1 MNRRAFTLLELLVVV
16 AIIVLGTVLLIPAFG
31 SIITSAK
38 YTGAINTVTAT
49 LGQARALAIRNGRE
63 TGVVF
68 LFDAD
73 REVFTM
79 QVVELLQTGAAL
91 TERATS
97 PSEHTYANAY
107 RPARNTVPIDLPAG
121 TGVYGLAFDI
131 SPNPTTGVNNGGRID
146 AITNHWYAGEIY
158 EENGNDVIPW
168 IFPRNDARMYVE
180 IPKGQSP
187 WAPGPNATS
196 AYFLSNQNI
205 RRAIRQAN
213 TFFVQFSREGSIVD
227 TAVQGGVTSVNSYLE
242 FPDEPR
248 DLDTAE
254 SEPFDKPAV
263 FDPDAR
269 PRNNARQS
277 DNPEVVLRPVS
288 RIAVVDLN
296 KMTQVVG
303 IEKPWLVR
311 PANSGEPRSAVSS
324 QGLIRQRYYNNSNTS
339 IISSFIDNN
348 AEIISFNRYT
358 GNAIREANP

>member
-16 AIIVLGTVLLIPAFG
+16 AIIILGTVLLIPAFG
-31 SIITSAK
+31 TIITSAK
-38 YTGAINTVTAT
+38 YTGAVNTVTAT

-68 LFDAD
+68 LFDVE

-91 TERATS
+91 TERATA
-97 PSEHTYANAY
+97 PSEHTYANAF
-107 RPARNTVPIDLPAG
+107 RPALNTVPIDLPVG
-121 TGVYGLAFDI
+121 TGVYGLSFDTA
-131 SPNPTTGVNNGGRID
+131 PDPTTGARNGGRLD
-146 AITNHWYAGEIY
+146 SITNHWYANEVY
-158 EENGNDVIPW
+158 QRNGNDVIPW
-168 IFPRNDARMYVE
+168 IFPRNDPRMYVE

-187 WAPGPNATS
+187 WAPGPSATN
-196 AYFLSNQNI
+196 AYFVGNNNV

-227 TAVQGGVTSVNSYLE
+227 ASTQGGITSVNAYLE

-248 DLDTAE
+248 DLDDPE
-254 SEPFDKPAV
+254 NEPFDKPNV

-269 PRNNARQS
+269 PSSNARQS
-277 DNPEVVLRPVS
+277 DNPEVILRPVA
-288 RIAVVDLN
+288 RIAVVDFA
-296 KMTQVVG
+296 KMAQVSG

-311 PANSGEPRSAVSS
+311 PANSGEPRLAVPN
-324 QGLIRQRYYNNSNTS
+324 QGQTRQRYYNDNNTTV
-339 IISSFIDNN
+339 ISSFIDNN